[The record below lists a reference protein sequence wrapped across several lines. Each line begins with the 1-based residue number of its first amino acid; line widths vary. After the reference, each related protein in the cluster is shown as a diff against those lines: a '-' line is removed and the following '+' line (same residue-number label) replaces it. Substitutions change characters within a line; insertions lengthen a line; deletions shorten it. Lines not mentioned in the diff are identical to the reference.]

1 MCTREEFRR
10 RVGVVDVSQITARA
24 AGPNW
29 GWWRYGD
36 EILCFGKEDQEC
48 AVGII
53 FRRMEDGAYQIYK
66 CWAPGIPPIDDNC
79 IFFQDKD
86 GNDTPTQND
95 DICSRAWAS
104 LPLGSGKMDGITL
117 APSSSVCNPC
127 SAASAGVQG
136 ATLAEKI
143 AVVALGA
150 FIVAGLAYG
159 IYTAFTADR
168 YR

>member
-1 MCTREEFRR
+1 M
-10 RVGVVDVSQITARA
+10 VDVSQITARA

-53 FRRMEDGAYQIYK
+53 FRRMADGAYQIYK

-79 IFFQDKD
+79 IFFQDKE

-95 DICSRAWAS
+95 DICSRAWS
-104 LPLGSGKMDGITL
+104 LLPLGSGKLDGITL
-117 APSSSVCNPC
+117 APSASVCNPSC
-127 SAASAGVQG
+127 SAASVVQRS
-136 ATLAEKI
+136 ASPAEKW
-143 AVVALGA
+143 AVAGLGV
-150 FIVAGLAYG
+150 FVIFGLAYG
-159 IYTAFTADR
+159 IYKAVTVDR